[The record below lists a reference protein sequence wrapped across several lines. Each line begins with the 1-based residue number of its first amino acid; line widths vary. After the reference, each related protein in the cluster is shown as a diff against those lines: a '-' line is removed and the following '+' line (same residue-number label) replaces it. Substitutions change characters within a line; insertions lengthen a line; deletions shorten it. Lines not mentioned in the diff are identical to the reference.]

1 MLYLLPIL
9 SASLNQPVEA
19 DYTVVS
25 VERHEVFAG
34 RLGRRVEQTIV
45 AERDGKR
52 YEIKL
57 GRSHTAI
64 SHSTRTYSAG
74 DTIKVGGFDWGTQVR
89 EAN

>member
-9 SASLNQPVEA
+9 TTSLSQPMDA
-19 DYTVVS
+19 GYTVVS
-25 VERHEVFAG
+25 VERNEVFAG

-52 YEIKL
+52 YQIKL

-64 SHSTRTYSAG
+64 NRSTRNFAAG
-74 DTIKVGGFDWGTQVR
+74 DTMRPDWGDIVR